1 MQREVRWWWVRHAP
15 VINPSGNIYGQLDR
29 KADLSNDAAF
39 AALAQRLPRG
49 AAWCVTPLSRT
60 QDTAARLIAE
70 GTDPLGDPAVEPAFL
85 EQSFGDWQGRPH
97 AEVAPRGHL
106 AWLAPATFRPPGGE
120 SFADLCARAAPRLD
134 AIAADPPAADIVA
147 VAHGGTIRAVLG
159 HCLGLDPETALRFR
173 IATLSLTRIIRLAPE
188 EGEPV
193 WLVDAVNS

>member
-106 AWLAPATFRPPGGE
+106 AWLAPATTRWRGRSPPRE
-120 SFADLCARAAPRLD
+120 TSSAAQCETTTP
-134 AIAADPPAADIVA
+134 VA
-147 VAHGGTIRAVLG
+147 VDDVSRTTWAG
-159 HCLGLDPETALRFR
+159 PPR
-173 IATLSLTRIIRLAPE
+173 IAINAHVPRRPATSPAKRMNRHHDHQISNRPLPPKSN
-188 EGEPV
+188 EP
-193 WLVDAVNS
+193 NNIHHQTST

>member
-106 AWLAPATFRPPGGE
+106 AWLAPATFARRAGRASPTCAPARPRGWTPSPPTRRPPT
-120 SFADLCARAAPRLD
+120 SSRWPMAAPSGQCW
-134 AIAADPPAADIVA
+134 AIAWGSTRKPRSGSASPPCRSPASSAW
-147 VAHGGTIRAVLG
+147 HLRRANRCG
-159 HCLGLDPETALRFR
+159 WSMR
-173 IATLSLTRIIRLAPE
+173 
-188 EGEPV
+188 
-193 WLVDAVNS
+193 